1 VKVYIHTFGCQMNE
15 YDSERMAGILEIAG
29 HELVYSEAEADAIII
44 NTCTVRNLAE
54 EKAYSYAGR
63 FVTDKKVIITGCLAE
78 IKKEELIKKF
88 PTLHAVLGTYNFANI
103 GKIITARKGKVLS
116 GAAEEDYGKN
126 VKRPGGVSGYLAIMQ
141 GCDNFCSYCI
151 VPYARGRERSRSI
164 KDIISELNRMAS
176 QGFVEVIFLGQN
188 VNSYKDPE
196 TGVNFAGLLK
206 ETVKTAGIE
215 RIRFMTPHPKDIS
228 RELAET
234 VAANKKICSH
244 IHLPVQAGS
253 DNILKAMNRKYTRE
267 QYLEKLAMI
276 REVIPGVC
284 VTTDVMVGFPG
295 ETEKD
300 FNDTVSLL
308 ETARFDSAYMFKYS
322 ARQGTAAF
330 KLKDDVDKEE
340 KARRINY
347 VLELQKHISENINSG
362 EIGTTAAALGIAP
375 ADRYEGEIE
384 AALESGKKVFCR
396 GDLSLIGKIFE
407 VKLTQVRGMSF
418 SGEVIK

>member
-1 VKVYIHTFGCQMNE
+1 MKVYIHTFGCQMNE
-15 YDSERMAGILEIAG
+15 YDSERMAGVLELAG
-29 HELVYSEAEADAIII
+29 HEMVYSEAEADAVII

-103 GKIITARKGKVLS
+103 GKIITAGKGKVLS
-116 GAAEEDYGKN
+116 GAAEEDYGKD

-151 VPYARGRERSRSI
+151 VPYARGRERSRSV
-164 KDIISELNRMAS
+164 KSIITELKKMAS
-176 QGFVEVIFLGQN
+176 DGFSEAILLGQN

-196 TGVNFAGLLK
+196 TGMNFAELLK
-206 ETVKTAGIE
+206 EAAKTDGIE

-228 RELAET
+228 RQLVET
-234 VAANKKICSH
+234 VASVDKVCSH

-253 DNILKAMNRKYTRE
+253 DNILKAMNRKYTRQE
-267 QYLEKLAMI
+267 YFKKLAMI
-276 REVIPGVC
+276 REIIPGVC

-295 ETEKD
+295 ETEAD
-300 FNDTVSLL
+300 FQDTVSLL
-308 ETARFDSAYMFKYS
+308 EEARFDSAYMFKYS
-322 ARQGTAAF
+322 PRTGTASY
-330 KLKDDVDKEE
+330 KMKDDVDKEE

-347 VLELQKHISENINSG
+347 VLELQKHISENINSA
-362 EIGTTAAALGIAP
+362 EIGKEMAALGITT

-384 AALESGKKVFCR
+384 GTLESGKKVFCP
-396 GDLSLIGKIFE
+396 GDKNLIGKIFK
-407 VKLTQVRGMSF
+407 VKLTGLKGMSF
-418 SGEVIK
+418 SGETVK

>member
-1 VKVYIHTFGCQMNE
+1 M
-15 YDSERMAGILEIAG
+15 
-29 HELVYSEAEADAIII
+29 
-44 NTCTVRNLAE
+44 
-54 EKAYSYAGR
+54 
-63 FVTDKKVIITGCLAE
+63 
-78 IKKEELIKKF
+78 
-88 PTLHAVLGTYNFANI
+88 
-103 GKIITARKGKVLS
+103 
-116 GAAEEDYGKN
+116 
-126 VKRPGGVSGYLAIMQ
+126 VS
-141 GCDNFCSYCI
+141 
-151 VPYARGRERSRSI
+151 
-164 KDIISELNRMAS
+164 
-176 QGFVEVIFLGQN
+176 
-188 VNSYKDPE
+188 
-196 TGVNFAGLLK
+196 
-206 ETVKTAGIE
+206 
-215 RIRFMTPHPKDIS
+215 
-228 RELAET
+228 
-234 VAANKKICSH
+234 NKKLCNH

-253 DNILKAMNRKYTRE
+253 DNILKAMNRKYTSK

-300 FNDTVSLL
+300 FQDTVTLL

-362 EIGTTAAALGIAP
+362 EIGAKAAALGIAP

-384 AALESGKKVFCR
+384 ATLESGKKVFCR

-407 VKLTQVRGMSF
+407 VKLTKVRGMSF
-418 SGEVIK
+418 SGELIK